1 MSIPL
6 IEKDFSKES
15 SSKNDLSSH
24 KVTASSNFR
33 SVKDN
38 SSRHLSAK
46 DIECAIKTAIDPLSS
61 DLHKSQHCHRKKKK
75 YGKAKIKT
83 VLVSE
88 SDSSDSD
95 SAVSWHTVPS
105 NSSTSSS
112 ESEDKH
118 VYKTVAVI
126 HPKQNC

>member
-1 MSIPL
+1 MSFKLSHKGNFNPL
-6 IEKDFSKES
+6 A
-15 SSKNDLSSH
+15 SH

-46 DIECAIKTAIDPLSS
+46 DIECAIKTAIDSLSS

-88 SDSSDSD
+88 SDSSDS
-95 SAVSWHTVPS
+95 
-105 NSSTSSS
+105 
-112 ESEDKH
+112 EL
-118 VYKTVAVI
+118 
-126 HPKQNC
+126 